1 MHQPRRSSQSIHS
14 QFTRRRM
21 WTTHLF
27 SVAPPSSNSCFSI
40 SPIIGFLT
48 KADQGDIAEE
58 THTKRWVNRNRMW
71 MWQVKR
77 QKGSRFNIKHTYIVC
92 IYWMHHVMANDGFR
106 TGCRRCRHHARKQ
119 EPKWMNINRFT
130 MHKWLELYFVLKWF
144 VGSGSGVNVAFEA
157 WTNDHLSPAA
167 ISNCV

>member
-1 MHQPRRSSQSIHS
+1 MAIKRDRERDPAPALHALFHLRFHGSTCTSHMHQPRRSSQSIHS

-71 MWQVKR
+71 MWQASER

-119 EPKWMNINRFT
+119 EPK
-130 MHKWLELYFVLKWF
+130 
-144 VGSGSGVNVAFEA
+144 
-157 WTNDHLSPAA
+157 
-167 ISNCV
+167 